1 MNLARLLYK
10 IHMIYPK
17 KTVQDSSHKEFNW
30 VQIKFN
36 TADFFFSLVVML
48 SNKQTNLSF
57 YMFKYEK
64 FKIV

>member
-10 IHMIYPK
+10 IHLIYPK